1 MQNNT
6 NYNYK
11 KGIDELKKASVS
23 FPNGSGVY
31 KFIGVYNEPLY
42 VGKAKNLKKRISS
55 YLDENRQT
63 RRIKTLISLTDSLSF
78 IKTPNEIDSLILE
91 NNLIKQLKP
100 RFNIRLMDDKSFPY
114 ISISKSSLWP
124 RIRKYRGQQNKKDV
138 YFGPFANVNV
148 VDQVLHQ
155 LERAFLLRSCSDTFF
170 NSRKRPCIL
179 YQIKRCSAPCTDLI
193 NSHQYTKLVN
203 QAINFLKGKN
213 KTIKQ
218 DLVSQMQFESSK
230 ENFETAAS
238 LRDRVKAISKISF
251 EKYSDLNSD
260 EDFDIIFYHKKY
272 EQTFVQVF
280 FFRGGK
286 NLGNKD
292 FFLSDN
298 DTEEVSIVMTQF
310 LIFFYKNNN
319 PPKEILVNFSLD
331 QIKIITSII
340 SKKADNLVTIKNP
353 QRGKKLELIKMVKE
367 NVQSNLNNH
376 KMNDQNTLKLIKKRL
391 NLSNFPYKIEVY
403 DNSHLNGTN
412 PIGSMIVYQN
422 LNFAK
427 SLYKKFNIKN
437 KSNKTND
444 DYFMMKQVLQRR
456 FDFSSEWK
464 KDLPSLIIIDGG
476 KGQLNIALKVLEEKK
491 IFNIDV
497 ISIAKGK
504 NRSKDTEKIYNSK
517 GEINFKENEKE
528 LFLLQRLRDEAHR
541 FAVASQKIRRNIG
554 YKNSLFDNIDGV
566 GKKLKTSL
574 LSYFGS
580 IDNIKSASLSD
591 LKKTP
596 GVGEQM
602 AKKIYR
608 EFNKIV

>member
-1 MQNNT
+1 MQQNT
-6 NYNYK
+6 YYNYK
-11 KGIDELKKASVS
+11 KGINELKKASKS
-23 FPNGSGVY
+23 FPNGSGIY
-31 KFIGVYNEPLY
+31 KFMGCHNEPLY

-55 YLDENRQT
+55 YLDENRQN
-63 RRIKTLISLTDSLSF
+63 RRIKTLISLTNSLNF
-78 IKTPNEIDSLILE
+78 IKTPNEVDSLILE
-91 NNLIKQLKP
+91 NNLIKELKP

-114 ISISKSSLWP
+114 ISISTGSLWP
-124 RIRKYRGQQNKKDV
+124 RIRKYRGKQNKNDV

-148 VDQVLHQ
+148 VDQVLQQ
-155 LERAFLLRSCSDTFF
+155 LERAFLLRSCSDSFF
-170 NSRKRPCIL
+170 DSRKRPCIL
-179 YQIKRCSAPCTDLI
+179 YQIKRCSAPCTNQIDS
-193 NSHQYTKLVN
+193 NQYSRLVD

-218 DLVSQMQFESSK
+218 DLVIQMQVESAN
-230 ENFETAAS
+230 ENFEKAAS

-251 EKYSDLNSD
+251 EKYSDLNSN
-260 EDFDIIFYHKKY
+260 EDFDIIFYYKKY
-272 EQTFVQVF
+272 DQTFVQVF

-298 DTEEVSIVMTQF
+298 DTDKISVAMSQF
-310 LIFFYKNNN
+310 LVFFYKNNN
-319 PPKEILVNFSLD
+319 PPKEILINFNLD
-331 QIKIITSII
+331 QPEIVKSIL
-340 SKKADNLVTIKNP
+340 SKKANFLVLIRNP
-353 QRGKKLELIKMVKE
+353 KRGKKLELMNMVKE
-367 NVQSNLNNH
+367 NIKSNLNNNRL
-376 KMNDQNTLKLIKKRL
+376 NDQNTLKLIKKRL
-391 NLSNFPYKIEVY
+391 NLLNFPYKIEVY

-427 SLYKKFNIKN
+427 SHYKKFNII
-437 KSNKTND
+437 SNSEKMND
-444 DYFMMKQVLQRR
+444 DYFMMEQVLQRR

-476 KGQLNIALKVLEEKK
+476 KGQLNIALRVLKEKK
-491 IFNIDV
+491 IYNVDV

-504 NRSKDTEKIYNSK
+504 DRKKNTEKIYHF
-517 GEINFKENEKE
+517 GEEIKFKANEKE

-541 FAVASQKIRRNIG
+541 FAVASQKVRRNMG
-554 YKNSLFDNIDGV
+554 YKNSLFDNIDGI
-566 GKKLKTSL
+566 GKKLKMNL

-596 GVGEQM
+596 GIGEQI